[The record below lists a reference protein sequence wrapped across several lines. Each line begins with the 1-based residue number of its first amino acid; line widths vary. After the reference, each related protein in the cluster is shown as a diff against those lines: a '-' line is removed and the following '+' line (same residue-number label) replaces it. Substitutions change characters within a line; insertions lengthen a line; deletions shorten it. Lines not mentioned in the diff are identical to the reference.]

1 MEYDELRAMMLKAF
15 QEECTGRVDGAGQY
29 GFLPDRVG
37 KLAIEHKLIVVPAD
51 TVAGRRSGGLLPVTD
66 RERIRQLFWEFIIQ
80 GIIVIGK
87 DDHNETWPWYK
98 VTEWGEKVLEEGEV
112 VPHDP
117 VGYIERLLRENPNLD
132 PVMEFY
138 LRESLKCFLTGTYT
152 ACSVMLGVASEKL
165 ILNLI
170 DAIARALP
178 TQLRQDKFKK
188 ATQNR
193 QINRQWDELM
203 KVLKPSFSQLPSSV
217 VEDMDIFL
225 NGVFHIIRRYR
236 NQSGHPSSKKITREV
251 AFCNLQLFP
260 SYASHINELIKY
272 LKTNAL
278 P

>member
-15 QEECTGRVDGAGQY
+15 QEEHTSHVDGAGQY
-29 GFLPDRVG
+29 GFLKDRVAD
-37 KLAIEHKLIVVPAD
+37 LAIGHNLIDVPAG
-51 TVAGRRSGGLLPVTD
+51 TVTGRRSGGLLSVRD

-152 ACSVMLGVASEKL
+152 ACTVMLGVASEKL
-165 ILNLI
+165 IMNLI
-170 DAIARALP
+170 DAVASALP
-178 TQLRQDKFKK
+178 TQSRRERFER

-193 QINRQWDELM
+193 QINRQWEELM
-203 KVLKPSFSQLPSSV
+203 KVLKPSVSQLPSGV
-217 VEDMDIFL
+217 VEDIDVFL

-236 NQSGHPSSKKITREV
+236 NQSGHPSGKKIRREV
-251 AFCNLQLFP
+251 AFANLQLFP
-260 SYASHINELIKY
+260 SYVSHINNLIEH
-272 LKTNAL
+272 LKTNNL